1 MYLSSFRMGDHPDR
15 LVELAGGPGPAAVI
29 ANAMDWAP
37 DDVRRQCVELELA
50 ALAGLG
56 MEAEELD
63 LRDYFGPRDRLS
75 VDLARYR
82 LVWLRGG
89 NVFVLRCALA
99 RSGADG
105 LLTELLAQD
114 AVVYA
119 GYSAGPCVLGPS
131 LRGLETVDDP
141 DVVLATY
148 GVEPVWEGM
157 DLLPYTIVPHHR
169 SPGHPETDALG
180 LVADRYRAAGV
191 PHVAIRDGQAIV
203 IDGETTT
210 IC

>member
-1 MYLSSFRMGDHPDR
+1 MYLSSFRMGYHPER

-37 DDVRRQCVELELA
+37 DDVRRHSVELELA

-63 LRDYFGPRDRLS
+63 LRDHFGPRHRLS
-75 VDLARYR
+75 ADLARYR

-99 RSGADG
+99 RSGADE
-105 LLTELLAQD
+105 LFTQLLARD
-114 AVVYA
+114 ALVYA
-119 GYSAGPCVLGPS
+119 GYSAGPCVLAPS

-148 GVEPVWEGM
+148 GVDAIWEGM
-157 DLLPYTIVPHHR
+157 GLLPYAIVPHHR

-180 LVADRYRAAGV
+180 LVAERYRVAGV
-191 PHVAIRDGQAIV
+191 PHLALRDGQAIV